1 MADTEKLNL
10 DSIISRLLEG
20 ERPPPPPE
28 RRDALPPLGEPPGA
42 GSGRVPAP
50 RGGPRPRPGGGGL
63 GRGGLGGGQGREG
76 FWGVPVGSAELEM
89 SPEGVGDVRGDPQW
103 VCAPRDGAAGNGA
116 PRGVCTAE
124 GNGRGRGGPQGAV
137 GRSWAWRAGRI
148 RAGRAGAGR
157 AGVPGVLWG
166 SPSSWGSLIVF
177 SALGA
182 VQGSRPGK
190 NVQLTENE
198 IRGLCLKSREI
209 FLSQP
214 ILLELEAP
222 LKICGDIHGQYY
234 DLLRLFE
241 YGGFPPESN
250 YLFLGDYVD
259 RGKQSLETICL
270 LLAYKI
276 KYPENFFLLR
286 GNHECASINRIY
298 GFYDECKRRYNIKLW
313 KTFTDCFN
321 CLPIAAIV
329 DEKIF
334 CCHGG
339 LSPDLQSME
348 QIRRIMRPTDVPD
361 QGLLCDLL
369 WSDPDKDVQGWG
381 ENDRG
386 VSFTF
391 GAEVVAK
398 FLHKHDLD
406 LICRAHQVVEDGY
419 EFFAKRQLVTLFS
432 APNYCGEF
440 DNAGAMMSVDETL
453 MCSFQIL
460 KPADKNK
467 GKYGQFSG
475 LNPAGRP
482 VTPPRNSAKAKK

>member
-1 MADTEKLNL
+1 M
-10 DSIISRLLEG
+10 SSRTNESTLL
-20 ERPPPPPE
+20 
-28 RRDALPPLGEPPGA
+28 
-42 GSGRVPAP
+42 
-50 RGGPRPRPGGGGL
+50 
-63 GRGGLGGGQGREG
+63 
-76 FWGVPVGSAELEM
+76 
-89 SPEGVGDVRGDPQW
+89 
-103 VCAPRDGAAGNGA
+103 
-116 PRGVCTAE
+116 
-124 GNGRGRGGPQGAV
+124 
-137 GRSWAWRAGRI
+137 
-148 RAGRAGAGR
+148 
-157 AGVPGVLWG
+157 
-166 SPSSWGSLIVF
+166 
-177 SALGA
+177 
-182 VQGSRPGK
+182 
-190 NVQLTENE
+190 
-198 IRGLCLKSREI
+198 
-209 FLSQP
+209 
-214 ILLELEAP
+214 
-222 LKICGDIHGQYY
+222 GQYY

-270 LLAYKI
+270 LLAYKVSPRLNPVERASTVSFVFKI

-321 CLPIAAIV
+321 CLPVAAII

-369 WSDPDKDVQGWG
+369 WSDPDKEVNGWG

-391 GAEVVAK
+391 GGEIVSK

-406 LICRAHQVVEDGY
+406 LICRAHQVRVDARLDTEPW
-419 EFFAKRQLVTLFS
+419 TLHSRSWKMAMNFS
-432 APNYCGEF
+432 P
-440 DNAGAMMSVDETL
+440 
-453 MCSFQIL
+453 
-460 KPADKNK
+460 
-467 GKYGQFSG
+467 
-475 LNPAGRP
+475 
-482 VTPPRNSAKAKK
+482 SAN

>member
-1 MADTEKLNL
+1 
-10 DSIISRLLEG
+10 
-20 ERPPPPPE
+20 
-28 RRDALPPLGEPPGA
+28 
-42 GSGRVPAP
+42 RVIVS
-50 RGGPRPRPGGGGL
+50 
-63 GRGGLGGGQGREG
+63 
-76 FWGVPVGSAELEM
+76 FH
-89 SPEGVGDVRGDPQW
+89 
-103 VCAPRDGAAGNGA
+103 
-116 PRGVCTAE
+116 
-124 GNGRGRGGPQGAV
+124 
-137 GRSWAWRAGRI
+137 
-148 RAGRAGAGR
+148 
-157 AGVPGVLWG
+157 
-166 SPSSWGSLIVF
+166 LI
-177 SALGA
+177 LGA
-182 VQGSRPGK
+182 KPGK
-190 NVQLTENE
+190 NVQLQENE

-214 ILLELEAP
+214 ILLE
-222 LKICGDIHGQYY
+222 
-234 DLLRLFE
+234 
-241 YGGFPPESN
+241 
-250 YLFLGDYVD
+250 
-259 RGKQSLETICL
+259 LETICL

-298 GFYDECKRRYNIKLW
+298 DYGISHLRYNIKLW

-369 WSDPDKDVQGWG
+369 WSDPDKDVLGWG

-391 GAEVVAK
+391 GSEVVAK

-460 KPADKNK
+460 KPAEKKKPN
-467 GKYGQFSG
+467 GS
-475 LNPAGRP
+475 RP
-482 VTPPRNSAKAKK
+482 VTPPRNMVTKQAKK